1 MSTKIELT
9 NMQHLCRNV
18 YEHKNNIIDKYVTY
32 DDIQFNSLGDIKDF
46 FSVETH
52 GIIINFGDHGEGMRD
67 AESLEDFV
75 YHYNEVCDYF
85 NGIPLKL
92 VVVFD

>member
-1 MSTKIELT
+1 MSNKFEIT
-9 NMQHLCRNV
+9 NMQHLSRNI
-18 YEHKNNIIDKYVTY
+18 YEHKNNIIDKYVKY
-32 DDIQFNSLGDIKDF
+32 NDIEFKSLGDIKDF
-46 FSVETH
+46 FNAGIH
-52 GIIINFGDHGEGMRD
+52 GLIILGSEHGEGMKD

-85 NGIPLKL
+85 NGIALKL